1 MKLTR
6 RKQRPQATDGPHLAT
21 LCDVQDL
28 GIQNTNFGERHNL
41 RLIFLIDELD
51 PKGEPLQVSLI
62 CTASAHENSKLTAL
76 TRLLLGDQ
84 ATEDVDTSDLLG
96 RSCCLTTEQ
105 QANSRGKV
113 FAQIVSQ
120 RALQPG
126 ETPPSIP
133 IDFERNENRAT
144 SKRKVNGITK
154 PFTNVHGLEITDEDV
169 PL

>member
-62 CTASAHENSKLTAL
+62 CTASAMKTASSPPLHACSWAIRQPRTSILRTCLEDPVASPLSSKPTLGARSL
-76 TRLLLGDQ
+76 PRLSVSEHSNLARRLRRSRS
-84 ATEDVDTSDLLG
+84 TSNG
-96 RSCCLTTEQ
+96 MKTGPP
-105 QANSRGKV
+105 ANEK
-113 FAQIVSQ
+113 
-120 RALQPG
+120 
-126 ETPPSIP
+126 
-133 IDFERNENRAT
+133 
-144 SKRKVNGITK
+144 
-154 PFTNVHGLEITDEDV
+154 
-169 PL
+169 